1 MSSSSSATSAQRALL
16 QQTTAYIDQLPIF
29 TRVAAVLMVVCE
41 VISLLPGWDIKAWG
55 RLEVDNFSMRRT
67 NTYPF
72 IHMDVF
78 HLVVNLIGVI
88 PLLERFERSYGTIP
102 TVGLFIGPLSTVPA
116 VLYVG
121 IERYILRLNT
131 WVVGASVWGFLILGI
146 EALKRNR
153 ASPYLV
159 IYGQRT
165 IPTWTAPLAMVV
177 IAALFMPGSSML
189 GHLCGLA
196 VGYVFGMGYLNRLIP
211 PDGVC
216 RWIETKLKLKARVP
230 YYVSIDQK
238 AFGRGGVL
246 PGTNSGVP
254 LSTLSPP
261 PTPASPAA

>member
-1 MSSSSSATSAQRALL
+1 LSATSYVSTHGSSEPGESIRALPNN
-16 QQTTAYIDQLPIF
+16 TT
-29 TRVAAVLMVVCE
+29 
-41 VISLLPGWDIKAWG
+41 
-55 RLEVDNFSMRRT
+55 
-67 NTYPF
+67 
-72 IHMDVF
+72 
-78 HLVVNLIGVI
+78 
-88 PLLERFERSYGTIP
+88 
-102 TVGLFIGPLSTVPA
+102 
-116 VLYVG
+116 
-121 IERYILRLNT
+121 ILTLH
-131 WVVGASVWGFLILGI
+131 SVWGFLILGI

-196 VGYVFGMGYLNRLIP
+196 VGYVCTLSSFQPFPFPRSTQLIPHKVGMGYLNRLIP